1 MDRRN
6 FFQLAAGSA
15 AFAAFQDNA
24 VERAKAASDYVSGRR
39 PEEVAADEDYWA
51 EIRDCFTVDRNV
63 INLQQR
69 LRQPFAARGA
79 GRHAPLSRFQRDG
92 PVAHADQ

>member
-51 EIRDCFTVDRNV
+51 EIRDCFRTPCAAISISARW
-63 INLQQR
+63 
-69 LRQPFAARGA
+69 ARGT
-79 GRHAPLSRFQRDG
+79 R
-92 PVAHADQ
+92 